1 MKNWIVTL
9 LVFIL
14 PVIGYFGL
22 KNSQEARNS
31 MVAQAIEKPT
41 VMKFESPMCS
51 DCQKLKKEMEPIKP
65 AYSNVVNF
73 IDINATALD
82 KKTQEVVEMYGVTV
96 VPTII
101 FLDSNK
107 NKTGKI
113 EGFTTKDIIEKH
125 IKELLNGQIN

>member
-1 MKNWIVTL
+1 MKNWIITL

-31 MVAQAIEKPT
+31 MIAQAIEKPT
-41 VMKFESPMCS
+41 VMKFESPMCT
-51 DCQKLKKEMEPIKP
+51 DCQKLKKEMETLKP
-65 AYSNVVNF
+65 VYSDVVNF
-73 IDINATALD
+73 IDINATSMD
-82 KKTQEVVEMYGVTV
+82 KSTQEQVEMYGVTV

-107 NKTGKI
+107 NKVNKI
-113 EGFTTKDIIEKH
+113 EGFTTKETVENN
-125 IKELLNGQIN
+125 IKELING

>member
-1 MKNWIVTL
+1 MKNWIITL

-22 KNSQEARNS
+22 KNSQSARNA
-31 MVAQAIEKPT
+31 MIAQAIEKPT

-51 DCQKLKKEMEPIKP
+51 DCQKLKKEMEGLKPIY
-65 AYSNVVNF
+65 ANSVNF
-73 IDINATALD
+73 VDINATSLD
-82 KKTQEVVEMYGVTV
+82 KKTQEEVEMYGVTV

-107 NKTGKI
+107 NKVNKL
-113 EGFTTKDIIEKH
+113 EGFTQKATIEKH
-125 IKELLNGQIN
+125 IKELING